1 MRSGMILV
9 LGATGTVGR
18 RVVAQLRAAGEPVRA
33 VSRHPSVAPPGGVE
47 VVVADLADPA
57 SLTPHLR
64 DVRAVFLVWP
74 FTSTE
79 LTARLAPEVIQV
91 LAAPPRR
98 IVYLSA
104 EPAADDPGSFWAIV
118 EQHIGNAGVPW
129 TFLRSTGFAKTTLL
143 WAPQIRAGDVVR
155 WPYGQAA
162 RSLSGQTGSR

>member
-1 MRSGMILV
+1 MILV

-74 FTSTE
+74 FASTE

-118 EQHIGNAGVPW
+118 EQHIGTRASRGPSCVPRGSPRPPCCGRR
-129 TFLRSTGFAKTTLL
+129 RS
-143 WAPQIRAGDVVR
+143 APVTWCGGRM
-155 WPYGQAA
+155 A
-162 RSLSGQTGSR
+162 RLPGR